1 MFLLIIT
8 GCSDKNQTT
17 GNIVCNT
24 ESSCDTDDQD
34 YEKIPVSDIT
44 GSLKKFSY
52 EHEGTMI
59 KYFAVRAQDGNIRT
73 AFDACDVC
81 GGHKGYRQNG
91 NDVIC
96 NNC

>member
-1 MFLLIIT
+1 
-8 GCSDKNQTT
+8 
-17 GNIVCNT
+17 
-24 ESSCDTDDQD
+24 
-34 YEKIPVSDIT
+34 
-44 GSLKKFSY
+44 

-96 NNC
+96 NNCGRNFRIESIGEKNQGGGCWPSYLEHEIKNGNILIKKSDLESGRYMFS